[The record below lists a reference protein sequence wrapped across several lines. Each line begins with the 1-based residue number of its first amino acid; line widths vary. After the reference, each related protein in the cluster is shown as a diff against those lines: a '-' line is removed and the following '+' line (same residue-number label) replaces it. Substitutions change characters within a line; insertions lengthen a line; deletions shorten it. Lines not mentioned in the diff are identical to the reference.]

1 MFNARRDHNVND
13 QFSQRADPK
22 ITIDVSASVG
32 GESPLGSPNT
42 GIGGDDSDDARLR
55 RRARSVAQMMT
66 SGRLSSM
73 MEHRDALQ
81 LFIGGYSEDFAN
93 ERTVLHTKILPQ
105 VCRWCL
111 EAGVEFDAV
120 DLMHCTNHL
129 LPPGPADGAVCKRE
143 AAESLGKST
152 VGLRYIS
159 LVGNK
164 VGPQPLPEKISKRV
178 FQELV
183 HHASSEA
190 DAQLVRDWYV
200 ADPLAFPAQYMLLS
214 PLYAAQE
221 MQNGAD
227 LDDLS
232 PEDKLDA
239 AQRYVAVDKGLRR
252 IVQTALAA
260 HYPHLLPHSL
270 LEVELNVFLAGAQ
283 GKATPA
289 ASGAA
294 SPVKGRAAERSQTG
308 KNIMI
313 LRSVRGID
321 KSDSKARSYLDLS
334 PEGNAD
340 KEASSFIDWIHN
352 TGVQQ
357 YLGSDKGV
365 FKATVNWH
373 SSGMPVYL

>member
-1 MFNARRDHNVND
+1 MLF
-13 QFSQRADPK
+13 
-22 ITIDVSASVG
+22 
-32 GESPLGSPNT
+32 
-42 GIGGDDSDDARLR
+42 
-55 RRARSVAQMMT
+55 RS
-66 SGRLSSM
+66 
-73 MEHRDALQ
+73 
-81 LFIGGYSEDFAN
+81 
-93 ERTVLHTKILPQ
+93 
-105 VCRWCL
+105 
-111 EAGVEFDAV
+111 
-120 DLMHCTNHL
+120 
-129 LPPGPADGAVCKRE
+129 PGPADGAVCKRE

-357 YLGSDKGV
+357 IGRASCRERV
-365 FKATVNWH
+365 
-373 SSGMPVYL
+373 